1 MCELGLTSAA
11 VVAGGSP
18 SRVSLTVLLERCT
31 VCDPAFGLSA
41 LRIIVIM
48 STASHNAVCQPDGL
62 YSVFVSPTSLRPL
75 SCPALGPRVIDRP
88 RDSGF
93 GGCCAASLLLLQRN
107 RVAPLRSAHHRELS
121 PRLALILCLQKRDI
135 KSVTFRALYRPP
147 AGRLYFPRESFFFS
161 NPPWGDI

>member
-1 MCELGLTSAA
+1 MIRPSA
-11 VVAGGSP
+11 SP
-18 SRVSLTVLLERCT
+18 
-31 VCDPAFGLSA
+31 LSA
-41 LRIIVIM
+41 SCRASLRIIVIM
-48 STASHNAVCQPDGL
+48 RTASHSAVCQPDGLYSVFVSPTSLRPLSCPALGPRVIDRPRDSGFGGCCAASLLLLQRKPDGL

-121 PRLALILCLQKRDI
+121 PRLALFL
-135 KSVTFRALYRPP
+135 
-147 AGRLYFPRESFFFS
+147 RLKKKT
-161 NPPWGDI
+161 

>member
-1 MCELGLTSAA
+1 MCTVCELGLTSAA

-48 STASHNAVCQPDGL
+48 CTASHSVVCQPDGL
-62 YSVFVSPTSLRPL
+62 YSVLVSPTSLRPL
-75 SCPALGPRVIDRP
+75 SCPAPSLGPRVIDRP

-121 PRLALILCLQKRDI
+121 SSLGWL
-135 KSVTFRALYRPP
+135 
-147 AGRLYFPRESFFFS
+147 
-161 NPPWGDI
+161 